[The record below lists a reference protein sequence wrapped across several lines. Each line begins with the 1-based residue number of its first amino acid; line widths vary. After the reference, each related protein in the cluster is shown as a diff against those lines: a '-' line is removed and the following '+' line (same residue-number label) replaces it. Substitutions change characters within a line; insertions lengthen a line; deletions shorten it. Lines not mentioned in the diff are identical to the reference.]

1 MKSIELLRLAER
13 LEKRIVG
20 ASATAR
26 QSMQPEFNQVL
37 SQLRASGAP
46 VPSRLLRLDRALGE
60 EAIEAYFD
68 SFPV

>member
-1 MKSIELLRLAER
+1 MKTTELLQVAER
-13 LEKRIVG
+13 LEERIVG
-20 ASATAR
+20 ANTAGR

-37 SQLRASGAP
+37 SRLRASGTP

-68 SFPV
+68 NFPV